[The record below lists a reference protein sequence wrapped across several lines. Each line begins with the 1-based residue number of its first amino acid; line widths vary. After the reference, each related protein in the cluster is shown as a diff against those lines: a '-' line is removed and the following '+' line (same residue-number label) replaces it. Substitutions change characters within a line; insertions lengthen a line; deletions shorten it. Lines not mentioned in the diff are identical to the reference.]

1 MRKILILVITITL
14 LTSCLFKKNKKN
26 ENNEKNTDWN
36 IFRGNNSLNGVSDEE
51 LPDSLKIIWEYDE
64 DLSEAS
70 SPVATEEYLFLAS
83 GIGIVSCFDVKTGE
97 QYWFQEF
104 DEGFYS
110 SPIVVGDLVYLIDK
124 KGTTYIFKADNKYEV
139 ISESALGE
147 NAVATPAF
155 MPGRIYIRG
164 EKHLYCIGN
173 KDG

>member
-1 MRKILILVITITL
+1 MYGEVGPSPAFASQTVFAVNDMAILAAIQPGA
-14 LTSCLFKKNKKN
+14 
-26 ENNEKNTDWN
+26 D
-36 IFRGNNSLNGVSDEE
+36 
-51 LPDSLKIIWEYDE
+51 PQIIWEYDE